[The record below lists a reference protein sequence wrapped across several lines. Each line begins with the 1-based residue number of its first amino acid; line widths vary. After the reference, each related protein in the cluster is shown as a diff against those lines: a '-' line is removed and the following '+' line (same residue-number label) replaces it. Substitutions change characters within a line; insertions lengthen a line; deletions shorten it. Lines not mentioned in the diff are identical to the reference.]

1 MTKEEKVIAAV
12 NAFISGESLSGILT
26 RFKCCKSWLYK
37 WIKRY
42 KSNPAGPWYIEQSRR
57 PKTIHSTVSEQER
70 QAVIAARQ
78 SLEGQPYAQRG
89 AISIQYE
96 LQSRQQP
103 PVPVWK
109 INKILKTANL
119 NHKGP
124 RDKKR
129 VNEYPLIG
137 SVTDQMDFVGP
148 RYIKNDGRF
157 YSLNIIDTTTHFA
170 QVNILR
176 GRETAN
182 VLHSVVRFWQQRGM
196 PDFLQMDNELS
207 FRGSNRHPHSF
218 GKLIR
223 LALSLKITPVFI
235 PVKEPWRNGII
246 EKFNDSFKKRF
257 LNSQK
262 YNDFAHMAG
271 CAKEFETF
279 HNSHHRYGINK
290 NGTPNGQ
297 VALEMEREL
306 LPGSFV
312 VPENNLPLN
321 QGKIILVRFIRSNL
335 VLDVFGERFLLPKH
349 LEYSYIVAV
358 IAIEEQVLTVLRDNR
373 VQWQTSYIIGQS
385 TM

>member
-1 MTKEEKVIAAV
+1 MTKEEKIVAAV
-12 NAFISGESLSGILT
+12 SAYNSGGALNGILT
-26 RFKCCKSWLYK
+26 RFKCSKSWLYK

-42 KSNPAGPWYIEQSRR
+42 KGDPSGPWYVEQSRR

-96 LQSRQQP
+96 LRSRQQP

-119 NHKGP
+119 NHKVP

-129 VNEYPLIG
+129 VNEYPLTGPI
-137 SVTDQMDFVGP
+137 TDQMDFVGP
-148 RYIKNDGRF
+148 RYVKNDGRF
-157 YSLNIIDTTTHFA
+157 YSLNIIDTTTHFV

-223 LALSLKITPVFI
+223 LALGLRITPVFI
-235 PVKEPWRNGII
+235 PVREPWRNGII

-257 LNSQK
+257 LNSQE
-262 YNDFAHMAG
+262 YSSFAHMAD
-271 CAKEFETF
+271 CAREFETF
-279 HNSHHRYGINK
+279 HNGRHRYGANK
-290 NGTPNGQ
+290 GRTPEEQ
-297 VALEMEREL
+297 ASLEMERDM
-306 LPGSFV
+306 LPQSFV
-312 VPENNLPLN
+312 VPENDLPLD
-321 QGKIILVRFIRSNL
+321 QGKIILIRFIRSDL
-335 VLDVFGERFLLPKH
+335 VLDIFGERFLLPRH
-349 LEYSYIVAV
+349 LEYCYVQAV
-358 IAIEEQVLTVLRDNR
+358 ISIEDRILTVLRDNR
-373 VQWQTSYIIGQS
+373 VQWQTFYMIGQS